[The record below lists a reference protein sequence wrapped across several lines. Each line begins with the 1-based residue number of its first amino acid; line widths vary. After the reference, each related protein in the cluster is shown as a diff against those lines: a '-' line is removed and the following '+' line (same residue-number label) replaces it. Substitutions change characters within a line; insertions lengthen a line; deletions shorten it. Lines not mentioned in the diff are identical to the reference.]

1 MHLEKT
7 TKTRENFGG
16 WVLPV
21 EQMDNLRKKPYLYN
35 ASAGSVL
42 ELLFLQRFWVWCLKF
57 VPARVAPCVLTCTG
71 LLINVCC
78 CLVLLSYST
87 DLRSEAPWWT
97 FVLCACSMFLY
108 QLLDALDGKQAIKV
122 QNTALE
128 EMYDH
133 GCDALST
140 FFVTT
145 SISIAMQLG
154 DSPALLVMFFFLSA
168 LAFYSTH
175 WQDYVTHVM
184 VFGMVDV
191 SECQCLMMGAHLL
204 TAMYGQSMWMANV
217 IYGLQLREV
226 LMLMSFCSLAFAIL
240 GNMRIVLGG
249 KTPLDSLVKI
259 PRRTERT
266 LYPLAA
272 VLSLSVCLWATFKAG
287 LVLAHPVMFLVTYGF
302 AFAKITIRL
311 VLTTVSFGELDL
323 WDSSLVAPLFLCLN
337 SLLSSTPLS
346 LPVSSALMCSMVYSM
361 MDFARYFTYA
371 SWDVRE
377 ALDVWIFSLKY
388 PVGDP
393 RCRNGQ
399 NGVYLTGLNND
410 EILRKKET
418 QPTLPNSGSSSAA
431 AAAASST
438 GRQHRPGKLR
448 LRKYLGRGMGKEC
461 LLH

>member
-21 EQMDNLRKKPYLYN
+21 EQMDNLKKKPYLYN

-42 ELLFLQRFWVWCLKF
+42 ELLFLQRFWMWCLKF
-57 VPARVAPCVLTCTG
+57 VPERTAPCLLTCSG
-71 LLINVCC
+71 LVINVCC
-78 CLVLLSYST
+78 CLLLLSYSS

-97 FVLCACSMFLY
+97 FVLCALSLFLY

-122 QNTALE
+122 QNTPLE
-128 EMYDH
+128 EVYDH

-154 DSPALLVMFFFLSA
+154 DSPALLVTFFFLSVV
-168 LAFYSTH
+168 AFYSTH

-184 VFGMVDV
+184 IFGKIDV
-191 SECQCLMMGAHLL
+191 SECQCSMMAVHLL
-204 TAMYGQSMWMANV
+204 TAIYGQKLWTQNV
-217 IYGLQLREV
+217 FYGIQLREI
-226 LMLMSFCSLAFAIL
+226 LMFTSFCCLVVAIF
-240 GNMRIVLGG
+240 GNVRIVLGG
-249 KTPLDSLVKI
+249 KTPLDGLVKI

-266 LYPLAA
+266 LYPMAA
-272 VLSLSVCLWATFKAG
+272 LLSLSTCLWATFKTG
-287 LVLAHPVMFLVTYGF
+287 LMIAHPVMFLVTYGF

-311 VLTTVSFGELDL
+311 VLTTVSYGELDL

-337 SLLSSTPLS
+337 ALLSTTPLS
-346 LPVSSALMCSMVYSM
+346 LPISSALMCAMVYSV

-371 SWDVRE
+371 SWDMRD

-393 RCRNGQ
+393 RCRNGN
-399 NGVYLTGLNND
+399 NGVYLTGLNN
-410 EILRKKET
+410 EELLKK
-418 QPTLPNSGSSSAA
+418 TLPEASAA
-431 AAAASST
+431 GVGAVSSNGT
-438 GRQHRPGKLR
+438 KQKGGKLR
-448 LRKYLGRGMGKEC
+448 LRKYLGRSVGKEC
-461 LLH
+461 LN